1 MFGYV
6 ILHYQSIEITKKC
19 VDKLLMFSKNNP
31 IIIVDNCSPNGS
43 GKQLEKMYSKC
54 INITVIIN
62 EENQGFAKGNNLGYQ
77 YIKRKYSL
85 NYVVVMNNDIMIE
98 DNDFAV
104 IIEQFMEKNEVDVC
118 GPDMVTLKGNHQNPL
133 QLKPYTSKYLQ
144 RRVRADKIKVLLL
157 RTRLFWK
164 LYENYKKTNKIPIR
178 TKQPTV
184 FDCIL
189 HGSCIIYGPEYIK
202 REQNAFLPITY
213 MYNEEAILYDYLV
226 HKGYKTGYCSDVTI
240 LHMEGVSTSERS
252 ENKKKKVMFRFKNKR
267 MMQVGRTMREVSEL
281 TMIYKLSIWL
291 TELVDIEI
299 RIY

>member
-202 REQNAFLPITY
+202 REQNAFLAITY

-240 LHMEGVSTSERS
+240 LHMEGVSTSERI
-252 ENKKKKVMFRFKNKR
+252 ENKKKKVMFRFKNNIKSIEAQLEER
-267 MMQVGRTMREVSEL
+267 KKYINQSEL
-281 TMIYKLSIWL
+281 
-291 TELVDIEI
+291 
-299 RIY
+299 

>member
-54 INITVIIN
+54 TNITVIIN

-189 HGSCIIYGPEYIK
+189 HGSCIIYGSEYIK

-240 LHMEGVSTSERS
+240 LHMEGVSTSERI
-252 ENKKKKVMFRFKNKR
+252 ENKKKKVMFRFKNNIKSIEAQLKER
-267 MMQVGRTMREVSEL
+267 KKYINQSEL
-281 TMIYKLSIWL
+281 
-291 TELVDIEI
+291 
-299 RIY
+299 

>member
-240 LHMEGVSTSERS
+240 LHMEGVSTSERI
-252 ENKKKKVMFRFKNKR
+252 ENKKKKVMFRFKNNIK
-267 MMQVGRTMREVSEL
+267 
-281 TMIYKLSIWL
+281 SIEAQL
-291 TELVDIEI
+291 EERKKYIN
-299 RIY
+299 

>member
-1 MFGYV
+1 MIGYV

-19 VDKLLMFSKNNP
+19 VDKLLMFSKTNP
-31 IIIVDNCSPNGS
+31 IVIVDNCSPNGS
-43 GKQLEKMYSKC
+43 GKQLEKMYSKY
-54 INITVIIN
+54 INVTVIIN

-226 HKGYKTGYCSDVTI
+226 HRGYKTGYCSDVTI
-240 LHMEGVSTSERS
+240 IHMEGVSTSERI
-252 ENKKKKVMFRFKNKR
+252 ENKKKKVIFRFKNNIKSIEAQLEER
-267 MMQVGRTMREVSEL
+267 KKYINQSEL
-281 TMIYKLSIWL
+281 
-291 TELVDIEI
+291 
-299 RIY
+299 

>member
-19 VDKLLMFSKNNP
+19 VDKLLMFSKDNP

-240 LHMEGVSTSERS
+240 LHMEGVSTSERI
-252 ENKKKKVMFRFKNKR
+252 ENKKKKAMFRFKNNIKSIEAQLEER
-267 MMQVGRTMREVSEL
+267 KKYINRSEL
-281 TMIYKLSIWL
+281 
-291 TELVDIEI
+291 
-299 RIY
+299 

>member
-19 VDKLLMFSKNNP
+19 VDKLLMFSKDNP

-157 RTRLFWK
+157 RLFWK

-240 LHMEGVSTSERS
+240 LHMEGVSTSERI
-252 ENKKKKVMFRFKNKR
+252 ENKKKKVMFRFKNNIKSIEAQLEER
-267 MMQVGRTMREVSEL
+267 KKYINQSEL
-281 TMIYKLSIWL
+281 
-291 TELVDIEI
+291 
-299 RIY
+299 

>member
-144 RRVRADKIKVLLL
+144 RRVRTDKIKVLLL

-240 LHMEGVSTSERS
+240 LHMEGVSTSERI
-252 ENKKKKVMFRFKNKR
+252 ENKKKKVMFRFKNNIKSIEAQLEER
-267 MMQVGRTMREVSEL
+267 KKYINQSEL
-281 TMIYKLSIWL
+281 
-291 TELVDIEI
+291 
-299 RIY
+299 

>member
-6 ILHYQSIEITKKC
+6 ILHYQSIETTKKC
-19 VDKLLMFSKNNP
+19 VDKLLMFSKDNP

-240 LHMEGVSTSERS
+240 LHMEGVSTSERI
-252 ENKKKKVMFRFKNKR
+252 ENKKKKVMFRFKNNIKSIEAQLEER
-267 MMQVGRTMREVSEL
+267 KKYINQSEL
-281 TMIYKLSIWL
+281 
-291 TELVDIEI
+291 
-299 RIY
+299 

>member
-1 MFGYV
+1 MIGYV

-144 RRVRADKIKVLLL
+144 RRVREDKIKVLLL

-226 HKGYKTGYCSDVTI
+226 HRGYKTGYCSDVTI
-240 LHMEGVSTSERS
+240 IHMEGVSTSERI
-252 ENKKKKVMFRFKNKR
+252 ENKKKKVIFRFKNNIKSIEAQLEER
-267 MMQVGRTMREVSEL
+267 KKYINQSEL
-281 TMIYKLSIWL
+281 
-291 TELVDIEI
+291 
-299 RIY
+299 

>member
-19 VDKLLMFSKNNP
+19 VDKLLMFSKDNP

-240 LHMEGVSTSERS
+240 LHMEGVSTSERI
-252 ENKKKKVMFRFKNKR
+252 ENKKKKVMFRFKNNIKSIEAQLEER
-267 MMQVGRTMREVSEL
+267 KKYINQFEL
-281 TMIYKLSIWL
+281 
-291 TELVDIEI
+291 
-299 RIY
+299 

>member
-118 GPDMVTLKGNHQNPL
+118 GPDMVTLKGNHKNPL

-240 LHMEGVSTSERS
+240 LHMEGVSTSERI
-252 ENKKKKVMFRFKNKR
+252 ENKKKKVMFRFKNNIKSIEAQLEER
-267 MMQVGRTMREVSEL
+267 KKYINQSEL
-281 TMIYKLSIWL
+281 
-291 TELVDIEI
+291 
-299 RIY
+299 

>member
-240 LHMEGVSTSERS
+240 LHMEGVSTSERI
-252 ENKKKKVMFRFKNKR
+252 ENKKKKVMFRFKNNIK
-267 MMQVGRTMREVSEL
+267 
-281 TMIYKLSIWL
+281 SIEAQL
-291 TELVDIEI
+291 EERKKYINQSGL
-299 RIY
+299 

>member
-144 RRVRADKIKVLLL
+144 RHVRADKIKVLLL

-240 LHMEGVSTSERS
+240 LHMEGVSTSERI
-252 ENKKKKVMFRFKNKR
+252 ENKKKKVMFRFKNNIKSIEAQLEER
-267 MMQVGRTMREVSEL
+267 KKYINQSEL
-281 TMIYKLSIWL
+281 
-291 TELVDIEI
+291 
-299 RIY
+299 

>member
-240 LHMEGVSTSERS
+240 LHMEGVSTSERI
-252 ENKKKKVMFRFKNKR
+252 ENKKKKVMFRFKNNIKSIEAQLEER
-267 MMQVGRTMREVSEL
+267 KKYINRSEL
-281 TMIYKLSIWL
+281 
-291 TELVDIEI
+291 
-299 RIY
+299 

>member
-19 VDKLLMFSKNNP
+19 VDKLLMFSKDNP

-62 EENQGFAKGNNLGYQ
+62 EENQGFAKGNNLGYR

-240 LHMEGVSTSERS
+240 LHMEGVSTSERI
-252 ENKKKKVMFRFKNKR
+252 ENKKKKVMFRFKNNIKSIEAQLEER
-267 MMQVGRTMREVSEL
+267 KKYINQSEL
-281 TMIYKLSIWL
+281 
-291 TELVDIEI
+291 
-299 RIY
+299 

>member
-240 LHMEGVSTSERS
+240 LHMEGVSTSERI
-252 ENKKKKVMFRFKNKR
+252 ENKKKKVMFRFKNNIKSIEAQLEER
-267 MMQVGRTMREVSEL
+267 KKYINQSEL
-281 TMIYKLSIWL
+281 
-291 TELVDIEI
+291 
-299 RIY
+299 

>member
-144 RRVRADKIKVLLL
+144 HRVRADKIKVLLL

-240 LHMEGVSTSERS
+240 LHMEGVSTSERI
-252 ENKKKKVMFRFKNKR
+252 ENKKKKVMFRFKNNIKSIEAQLEER
-267 MMQVGRTMREVSEL
+267 KKYINQSEL
-281 TMIYKLSIWL
+281 
-291 TELVDIEI
+291 
-299 RIY
+299 

>member
-226 HKGYKTGYCSDVTI
+226 HRGYKTGYCSDVTI
-240 LHMEGVSTSERS
+240 IHMEGVSTSERI
-252 ENKKKKVMFRFKNKR
+252 ENKKKKVIFRFKNNIKSIEAQLEER
-267 MMQVGRTMREVSEL
+267 KKYINQSEL
-281 TMIYKLSIWL
+281 
-291 TELVDIEI
+291 
-299 RIY
+299 

>member
-1 MFGYV
+1 MIGYV

-19 VDKLLMFSKNNP
+19 VDKLLMFSITNP
-31 IIIVDNCSPNGS
+31 IVIVDNCSPNGS

-164 LYENYKKTNKIPIR
+164 LYENYKKINKIPIR
-178 TKQPTV
+178 TKQSTV

-240 LHMEGVSTSERS
+240 LHMEGVSTSERI
-252 ENKKKKVMFRFKNKR
+252 ENKKKKVIFRFKNNIKSIEAQLEER
-267 MMQVGRTMREVSEL
+267 KKYINQSEL
-281 TMIYKLSIWL
+281 
-291 TELVDIEI
+291 
-299 RIY
+299 

>member
-240 LHMEGVSTSERS
+240 LHMEGVSTSERI
-252 ENKKKKVMFRFKNKR
+252 ENKKKVMFRFKNNIKSIEAQLEER
-267 MMQVGRTMREVSEL
+267 KKYINQSEL
-281 TMIYKLSIWL
+281 
-291 TELVDIEI
+291 
-299 RIY
+299 

>member
-19 VDKLLMFSKNNP
+19 VDKLLMFSKDNP

-189 HGSCIIYGPEYIK
+189 HGSCIIYGSEYIK

-240 LHMEGVSTSERS
+240 LHMEGVSTSERI
-252 ENKKKKVMFRFKNKR
+252 ENKKKKVMFRFKNNIKSIEAQLEER
-267 MMQVGRTMREVSEL
+267 KKYINQSEL
-281 TMIYKLSIWL
+281 
-291 TELVDIEI
+291 
-299 RIY
+299 

>member
-240 LHMEGVSTSERS
+240 LHMEGVSTSERI
-252 ENKKKKVMFRFKNKR
+252 ENKKKKVMFRFKNNIKSTEAQLEER
-267 MMQVGRTMREVSEL
+267 KKYINQSEL
-281 TMIYKLSIWL
+281 
-291 TELVDIEI
+291 
-299 RIY
+299 

>member
-19 VDKLLMFSKNNP
+19 VDKLLMFSKDNP

-240 LHMEGVSTSERS
+240 LHMEGVSTSERI
-252 ENKKKKVMFRFKNKR
+252 ENKKKKVMFRFKNNTKSIEAQLEER
-267 MMQVGRTMREVSEL
+267 KKYINQSEL
-281 TMIYKLSIWL
+281 
-291 TELVDIEI
+291 
-299 RIY
+299 

>member
-19 VDKLLMFSKNNP
+19 VDKLLMFSKDNP

-144 RRVRADKIKVLLL
+144 RRVRADKIEVLLL

-240 LHMEGVSTSERS
+240 LHMEGVSTSERI
-252 ENKKKKVMFRFKNKR
+252 ENKKKKVMFRFKNNIKSIEAQLEER
-267 MMQVGRTMREVSEL
+267 KKYINQSEL
-281 TMIYKLSIWL
+281 
-291 TELVDIEI
+291 
-299 RIY
+299 

>member
-189 HGSCIIYGPEYIK
+189 HGSCIIYGSEYIK

-240 LHMEGVSTSERS
+240 LHMEGVSTSERI
-252 ENKKKKVMFRFKNKR
+252 ENKKKKVMFRFKNNIKSIEAQLEER
-267 MMQVGRTMREVSEL
+267 KKYINQSEL
-281 TMIYKLSIWL
+281 
-291 TELVDIEI
+291 
-299 RIY
+299 

>member
-178 TKQPTV
+178 TKQPIV

-240 LHMEGVSTSERS
+240 LHMEGVSTSERI
-252 ENKKKKVMFRFKNKR
+252 ENKKKKVMFRFKNNIKSIEAQLEER
-267 MMQVGRTMREVSEL
+267 KKYINQSEL
-281 TMIYKLSIWL
+281 
-291 TELVDIEI
+291 
-299 RIY
+299 

>member
-189 HGSCIIYGPEYIK
+189 HDSCIIYGPEYIK

-240 LHMEGVSTSERS
+240 LHMEGVSTSERI
-252 ENKKKKVMFRFKNKR
+252 ENKKKKVMFRFKNNIKSIEAQLEER
-267 MMQVGRTMREVSEL
+267 KKYINQSEL
-281 TMIYKLSIWL
+281 
-291 TELVDIEI
+291 
-299 RIY
+299 

>member
-213 MYNEEAILYDYLV
+213 VYNEEAILYDYLV

-240 LHMEGVSTSERS
+240 LHMEGVSTSERI
-252 ENKKKKVMFRFKNKR
+252 ENKKKKVMFRFKNNIKSIEAQLEER
-267 MMQVGRTMREVSEL
+267 KKYINQSEL
-281 TMIYKLSIWL
+281 
-291 TELVDIEI
+291 
-299 RIY
+299 

>member
-19 VDKLLMFSKNNP
+19 VDKLLMFSKDNP

-226 HKGYKTGYCSDVTI
+226 HKGYKTGYCSDETI
-240 LHMEGVSTSERS
+240 LHMEGVSTSERI
-252 ENKKKKVMFRFKNKR
+252 ENKKKKVMFRFKNNIKSIEAQLEER
-267 MMQVGRTMREVSEL
+267 KKYINQSEL
-281 TMIYKLSIWL
+281 
-291 TELVDIEI
+291 
-299 RIY
+299 

>member
-19 VDKLLMFSKNNP
+19 VDKLLMFSKDNP

-240 LHMEGVSTSERS
+240 LHMEGVSTSERI
-252 ENKKKKVMFRFKNKR
+252 ENKKKKVMFRFKNNIKSIEAQSEER
-267 MMQVGRTMREVSEL
+267 KKYINQSEL
-281 TMIYKLSIWL
+281 
-291 TELVDIEI
+291 
-299 RIY
+299 

>member
-19 VDKLLMFSKNNP
+19 VDKLLMFSKDNP

-178 TKQPTV
+178 TKQLTV

-240 LHMEGVSTSERS
+240 LHMEGVSTSERI
-252 ENKKKKVMFRFKNKR
+252 ENKKKKVMFRFKNNIKSIEAQLEER
-267 MMQVGRTMREVSEL
+267 KKYINQSEL
-281 TMIYKLSIWL
+281 
-291 TELVDIEI
+291 
-299 RIY
+299 

>member
-240 LHMEGVSTSERS
+240 LHMVGVSTSERI
-252 ENKKKKVMFRFKNKR
+252 ENKKKKVMFRFKNNIK
-267 MMQVGRTMREVSEL
+267 
-281 TMIYKLSIWL
+281 SIEAQL
-291 TELVDIEI
+291 EERKKYIN
-299 RIY
+299 

>member
-19 VDKLLMFSKNNP
+19 VDKLLMFSKTNP
-31 IIIVDNCSPNGS
+31 IVIVDNCSPNGS

-54 INITVIIN
+54 TNITVIIN

-85 NYVVVMNNDIMIE
+85 SYVVVMNNDIMIE
-98 DNDFAV
+98 NNDFDV
-104 IIEQFMEKNEVDVC
+104 IIEQFMEKNGVDVC

-133 QLKPYTSKYLQ
+133 QLKPCTSKYLQ
-144 RRVRADKIKVLLL
+144 RRVREDKIKVLLL

-164 LYENYKKTNKIPIR
+164 LYENYKKTHKIPIR

-189 HGSCIIYGPEYIK
+189 HGSCIIYGSEYIK

-213 MYNEEAILYDYLV
+213 MYNEEAKLYDYLV

-240 LHMEGVSTSERS
+240 LHMEGVSTSERI
-252 ENKKKKVMFRFKNKR
+252 ENKKKKVMFRFKNNIKSIEAQLKER
-267 MMQVGRTMREVSEL
+267 KKYINQSEL
-281 TMIYKLSIWL
+281 
-291 TELVDIEI
+291 
-299 RIY
+299 

>member
-104 IIEQFMEKNEVDVC
+104 IIEQFMEKNGVDVC

-240 LHMEGVSTSERS
+240 LHMEGVSTSERI
-252 ENKKKKVMFRFKNKR
+252 ENKKKKVMFRFKNNIKSIEAQLEER
-267 MMQVGRTMREVSEL
+267 KKYINQSEL
-281 TMIYKLSIWL
+281 
-291 TELVDIEI
+291 
-299 RIY
+299 

>member
-19 VDKLLMFSKNNP
+19 VDKLLMFSKDNP

-157 RTRLFWK
+157 RTRLFWR

-240 LHMEGVSTSERS
+240 LHMEGVSTSERI
-252 ENKKKKVMFRFKNKR
+252 ENKKKKVMFRFKNNIKSIEAQLEER
-267 MMQVGRTMREVSEL
+267 KKYINQSEL
-281 TMIYKLSIWL
+281 
-291 TELVDIEI
+291 
-299 RIY
+299 

>member
-19 VDKLLMFSKNNP
+19 VDKLLMFSKDNP

-240 LHMEGVSTSERS
+240 LHMEGVSSSERI
-252 ENKKKKVMFRFKNKR
+252 ENKKKKVMFRFKNNIKSIEAQLEER
-267 MMQVGRTMREVSEL
+267 KKYINQSEL
-281 TMIYKLSIWL
+281 
-291 TELVDIEI
+291 
-299 RIY
+299 